1 MSDRIKAL
9 VGFGRVH
16 ASLARS
22 VGMLRRVG
30 FQPTDASAADD
41 EVAGDE
47 AITRDSSQSTA
58 EGAATGASA
67 GAVVGGVLGWLAG
80 IGSLGRFGYGGVYR
94 RRPDP
99 CVRRRSR
106 RGGRAGWIAR
116 RPGWIGNTQAPKE
129 IAAKGESRLS

>member
-80 IGSLGRFGYGGVYR
+80 IGSLGGLGTEALIAVGPILASGAGAGVAGALGGLLGGLVGLGIHKRQR
-94 RRPDP
+94 R
-99 CVRRRSR
+99 
-106 RGGRAGWIAR
+106 
-116 RPGWIGNTQAPKE
+116 
-129 IAAKGESRLS
+129 